1 MNDRV
6 GRRRQRGG
14 SKEAAGGALA
24 IKCPPPQAQIHLKG
38 PIQRHAGCLSRAA
51 LTGKDVFLGKDIN
64 CSTQQVGRNGLETFQ
79 DSCKVLQGKPTECNG
94 IPFSERLSA
103 CVGWEGDYRHEA
115 HGAAIENTQLQQR
128 ADRIPQILLV
138 CLRNAN

>member
-1 MNDRV
+1 M
-6 GRRRQRGG
+6 
-14 SKEAAGGALA
+14 
-24 IKCPPPQAQIHLKG
+24 
-38 PIQRHAGCLSRAA
+38 
-51 LTGKDVFLGKDIN
+51 
-64 CSTQQVGRNGLETFQ
+64 ETSL

-94 IPFSERLSA
+94 IAFSERLSA
-103 CVGWEGDYRHEA
+103 CVGQEGDYRHEA